1 MKRCAT
7 LAVGVCLFIMAVG
20 SAYAQQRGYLGIDV
34 GATSDTFD
42 SLPTANAVGVG
53 VDGQIAVLKANPKT
67 GSPNIVVGGEILLP
81 GDTQNHAKEYAV
93 FGGPEFPFHNFTFGF
108 HAQIRKIYLPPSTVD
123 NQNFV
128 RDKMELLEIPVLV
141 RYQFGPAK
149 RAFVEAEGAPEFSPR
164 FRSNGSLASLPN
176 PNFDHAYF
184 VRGTVGYNFGKWYAK
199 ATFQNRYFKFVENA
213 GNPSNLYNWKTNYVY
228 GGVGIVF

>member
-20 SAYAQQRGYLGIDV
+20 PAHAQQRGYVGIDV

-42 SLPTANAVGVG
+42 SLPTATGVGVG
-53 VDGQIAVLKANPKT
+53 VDGQIAVLKSNPKT
-67 GSPNIVVGGEILLP
+67 GAPSIVAGGEIVLP
-81 GDTQNHAKEYAV
+81 SDTQSHAKEYAV
-93 FGGPEFPFHNFTFGF
+93 FGGPEFPFRNFTFGF
-108 HAQIRKIYLPPSTVD
+108 HAQLRKIYLPPSTVD

-128 RDKMELLEIPVLV
+128 RDKMELLEIPIVV
-141 RYQFGPAK
+141 RYKFGPAR
-149 RAFVEAEGAPEFSPR
+149 RAFVQAEGAPEFSPR
-164 FRSNGSLASLPN
+164 FRSNGSLSGLPN

-184 VRGTVGYNFGKWYAK
+184 IRGTVGYNFGKWYAK
-199 ATFQNRYFKFVENA
+199 AAYQNRFFKFVENA
-213 GNPSNLYNWKTNYVY
+213 GNPSNLYNWKTNSAY